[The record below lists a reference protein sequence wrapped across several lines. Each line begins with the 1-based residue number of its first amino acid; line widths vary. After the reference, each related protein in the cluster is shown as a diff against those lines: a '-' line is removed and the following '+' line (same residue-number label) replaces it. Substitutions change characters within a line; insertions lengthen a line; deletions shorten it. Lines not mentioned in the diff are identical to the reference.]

1 MARGEIRAGE
11 TPSSHQFSIRV
22 SAPTF
27 ESLERRRQ
35 ELDESR
41 NALVER
47 YIAEGVQMDEHPEIY
62 FRAGALGRRAAL
74 IGTRLDVWQVMETVR
89 NSGNSVAQAAEY
101 LNLSPAKVEAAVRY
115 YAVNKEEVDR
125 VADREIA
132 ASDRV
137 EAAWRAGKEILVS

>member
-1 MARGEIRAGE
+1 MARGEKRAGE
-11 TPSSHQFSIRV
+11 VQSSHQFSIRV
-22 SAPTF
+22 SVPTF

-41 NALVER
+41 NALAER

-74 IGTRLDVWQVMETVR
+74 VGTRLDIWQVMDTVR
-89 NSGNSVAQAAEY
+89 NAGNSVAQAAEY
-101 LNLSPAKVEAAVRY
+101 LNLPPAKVEAAVRY

-125 VADREIA
+125 VAGREIA

-137 EAAWRAGKEILVS
+137 EAAWRAGEEILVG